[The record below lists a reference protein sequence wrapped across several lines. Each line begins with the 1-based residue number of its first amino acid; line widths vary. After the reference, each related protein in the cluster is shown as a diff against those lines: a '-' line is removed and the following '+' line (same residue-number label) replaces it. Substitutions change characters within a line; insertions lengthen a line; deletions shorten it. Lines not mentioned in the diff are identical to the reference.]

1 MKKGILLVLLL
12 FIQLHIVGQEKT
24 EIKIKLEKLSEKEPG
39 LNELVQVNVS
49 QISLYDFVT
58 TLSIEHKLNVSI
70 EESLNQSVINNFYNV
85 KVKDVFYFLITKYD
99 LDVQFLDKIIVLG
112 RKKKIEKKK
121 TKRKIDVSF
130 NHQNKML
137 SLNLSRDSLF
147 LVAKEITNRT
157 QKNIIVSPKVKN
169 NIITSYVLNKPVDLA
184 LNMMS
189 KSNGLRVTKDQ
200 KGYYFI
206 DLKPKN
212 EVSQKKENELI
223 RGNKILRRNDN
234 LYVKL
239 NNDGSINVSADEV
252 PVIDVLYNVAL
263 KTNQDYFLYSKLDKN
278 LTASFSVKEGS
289 FKEVIEHLLKGTRY
303 TFKNEAD
310 YFLIGEKNTEGLRTT
325 ELIKMKNRA
334 IENVQKSIPS
344 RITSELEIKE
354 FKELNGIV
362 VTGHF
367 SAIQELKSFLR
378 QIDKN
383 VPVIQIEVIIFQYE
397 KSHEVQT
404 GIKAGFDSKQN
415 SSLKTAFP
423 TTDVKLN
430 SNNLNKLIDAF
441 NGLGVVNLGKVPKN
455 FYLGLK
461 ALENN
466 AIIKLEST
474 PKIATLNGHEA
485 NFKIGA
491 TDYYFEQTNRLITGG
506 VGNNDVL
513 QSGQWRPTEAN
524 LSLKIK
530 PFVSE
535 DENVTLN
542 IVVEKSAFTG
552 RVGETAPPSKTT
564 QQFESLIRVKNGEMI
579 LLGGLDEAEKKNSG
593 TGTPFLSRV
602 PIIKW
607 FFSGRNKKKKKTKLH
622 MFIKPTVYY

>member
-58 TLSIEHKLNVSI
+58 TLSVEHKLNVSVD
-70 EESLNQSVINNFYNV
+70 ESLNQSVINNFYNV
-85 KVKDVFYFLITKYD
+85 KVKDVFFFLITKYD
-99 LDVQFLDKIIVLG
+99 LEVQFLDKIIVLS
-112 RKKKIEKKK
+112 RKKKVEKKK
-121 TKRKIDVSF
+121 NERKIGVSY
-130 NHQNKML
+130 NHQNKLL
-137 SLNLSRDSLF
+137 SLNLSRDTLF
-147 LVAKEITNRT
+147 QVAKEITNHT

-169 NIITSYVLNKPVDLA
+169 NVITSYVLNKPINLA
-184 LNMMS
+184 LSMMS
-189 KSNGLRVTKDQ
+189 KSNGLRVREDE

-206 DLKPKN
+206 DLKPKE
-212 EVSQKKENELI
+212 EVGQKKKEELI

-239 NNDGSINVSADEV
+239 NNDGSIDVSADEV

-263 KTNQDYFLYSKLDKN
+263 KSNQDYFLYSKLDKN
-278 LTASFSVKEGS
+278 LKTSFSVKGGN

-303 TFKNEAD
+303 TFKKEAD
-310 YFLIGEKNTEGLRTT
+310 YFLIGEKNTEGLRMT

-367 SAIQELKSFLR
+367 SAIQELKSFLK

-404 GIKAGFDSKQN
+404 GIKAGFDSQQN
-415 SSLKTAFP
+415 SSLKNAFP

-441 NGLGVVNLGKVPKN
+441 NGLGVVNLGKVPQN